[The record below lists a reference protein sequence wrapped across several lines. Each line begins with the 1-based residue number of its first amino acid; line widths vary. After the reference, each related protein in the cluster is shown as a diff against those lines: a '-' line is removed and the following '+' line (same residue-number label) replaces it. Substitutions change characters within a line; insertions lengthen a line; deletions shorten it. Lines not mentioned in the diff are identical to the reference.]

1 MSVPVTT
8 ELIST
13 LRAKTGAGILSCKKA
28 LTETN
33 GDIEAAI
40 TLLRK
45 KGEVDA
51 GTKSDRVAK
60 EGLVDSYIHLGGKV
74 GVLIEINCE
83 TDFVAKNDDFKQ
95 LSRDLCLHIAAT
107 NPVCV
112 SREGVPAEL
121 IAKEREIAAAS
132 LVGKP
137 ANIIDKIVEGK
148 LGKIYAEMVLLEQP
162 FVKDD
167 SRTVEQVI
175 KGVIAKT
182 GENIVVRRFVRYAL
196 GS

>member
-1 MSVPVTT
+1 MSATITT
-8 ELIST
+8 EMVSA
-13 LRAKTGAGILSCKKA
+13 LRGKTGAGILSCKKA
-28 LTETN
+28 LVETN
-33 GDIEAAI
+33 GDIEAAV

-60 EGLVDSYIHLGGKV
+60 EGLIDSYIHLGGKV
-74 GVLIEINCE
+74 GVIIEINCE

-112 SREGVPAEL
+112 GRDGVPAEL
-121 IAKEREIAAAS
+121 IQKEREIATAS

-175 KGVIAKT
+175 KAVIAKT